1 MSVAIAEPP
10 AGVTSTTAA
19 PAGAAH
25 RPNSTLIVLYLALG
39 GLSFAV
45 LQSLVAPALS
55 TIGRDLDASTSNI
68 SWILTAYLLSASVLT
83 PILGRLGDMVGKRKI
98 LIVVLA
104 LLLVG
109 TLLAAL
115 APNLGVLI
123 VARAL
128 QGAAGAVMPLSI
140 GIVRDELPR
149 EKVSVTIGLLSAI
162 FGIGA
167 GVGIVAAGPIVAH
180 LSWHWLFWLPLV
192 LVVIALVGV
201 IFGMPESPVRKPGRL
216 DLVGT
221 AVLSIGLVAVLLA
234 ITEGETWGW
243 GSAKTLTLLIGG
255 AVALVVF
262 VLVELRVAE
271 PLIDVR
277 LFTIRGV
284 WTAHVVALVFGFA
297 MFGTFVLVPTL
308 LQLPTLTG
316 YGFGKTVSQ
325 SGLFLLPTVIMMVI
339 AGPIAGFLVRSVGP
353 KVPMLLG
360 ALSVTAAFIVP
371 GFTHAELWQ
380 VVLSGILTGIGIG
393 LALAATSNAIIESVP
408 AEQTG
413 QAIGANTVLRTI
425 GSSVG
430 TAVIAALI
438 SSHTTAQGL
447 PTDDAF
453 TVGFWTCAGVGALA
467 ILGALAAPSIRR
479 RQTAPA
485 LTPVARHG
493 AGAPSST
500 GQVEQ
505 PRHETPAD
513 ALHLELA
520 TTTLDVEPTAE
531 PTAGSGAGSGAEPA
545 VVTLAISGTVRQN
558 VGHPLPGAQVTLADQ
573 SGRQVARTVSDDA
586 GTYRLPLQHG
596 GTYLLIVAA
605 AQLAPTAALVAVGD
619 QPVRRDVTLTGR
631 AAITGR
637 VIKNDPHGEGSLGV
651 VDALITLTDVTGE
664 VVGSARSGHDG
675 GYSFERLTAGSYVLT
690 AQSSDHRPMARSVEV
705 TDSGA
710 VACDLTVTGGGRLTG
725 AVVAASDGRGVRE
738 ATVTLVDADG
748 QVVATTSTGVDGD
761 YLFDNLGASRYTL
774 TAAGYA
780 PVALEVVVEE
790 DAISSLQIELGTPTP
805 VGETDDVVTADQ
817 R

>member
-1 MSVAIAEPP
+1 MSQAIEEARVA
-10 AGVTSTTAA
+10 STPA
-19 PAGAAH
+19 PAGH
-25 RPNSTLIVLYLALG
+25 RPNSTLIVIYLALG

-55 TIGRDLDASTSNI
+55 TIGRDVDASTSNV

-98 LIVVLA
+98 LIVVLS

-149 EKVSVTIGLLSAI
+149 DKVGVTIGLLSAI

-167 GVGIVAAGPIVAH
+167 GVGIVAAGPIVQH
-180 LSWHWLFWLPLV
+180 LSWHWLFWFPLG
-192 LVVIALVGV
+192 LVVIALLGV
-201 IFGMPESPVRKPGRL
+201 VFGMPESPVRTPGRL

-221 AVLSIGLVAVLLA
+221 GILSVALVSLLLA
-234 ITEGETWGW
+234 ITEGQKWGW
-243 GSAKTLTLLIGG
+243 DSGKTLGLLALG
-255 AVALVVF
+255 AVALVIF
-262 VLVELRVAE
+262 VLVELRVRE

-277 LFTIRGV
+277 LFKIRGV

-308 LQLPTLTG
+308 LQLPVLTG

-360 ALSVTAAFIVP
+360 ALSVTAAFVIPAFSHV
-371 GFTHAELWQ
+371 HLWQ
-380 VVLSGILTGIGIG
+380 VVVSGVLTGIGIG

-413 QAIGANTVLRTI
+413 QAIGANTIARTI
-425 GSSVG
+425 GSSIG

-438 SSHTTAQGL
+438 SSHATAQGL

-453 TVGFWTCAGVGALA
+453 TIGFWTCAGVAVLA
-467 ILGALAAPSIRR
+467 ILGALIAPSVRR
-479 RQTAPA
+479 RSRAVAATDV
-485 LTPVARHG
+485 TARHG
-493 AGAPSST
+493 AGVPVS
-500 GQVEQ
+500 GQVDQAGGATAGE
-505 PRHETPAD
+505 

-520 TTTLDVEPTAE
+520 TTTLPMELTDVESAATPRATEVAE
-531 PTAGSGAGSGAEPA
+531 PVLS
-545 VVTLAISGTVRQN
+545 LAGTVRQN
-558 VGHPLPGAQVTLADQ
+558 IGRPLSGAQVTLADQ
-573 SGRQVARTVSDDA
+573 SGRQVARTVSDDD
-586 GTYRLPLQHG
+586 GRYRLPLEHG
-596 GTYLLIVAA
+596 GTFLLIVAA
-605 AQLAPTAALVAVGD
+605 VHLAPTATLVAVAE
-619 QPVRRDVTLTGR
+619 QPVVRDVTLTGR
-631 AAITGR
+631 SAITGR
-637 VIKNDPHGEGSLGV
+637 VLRNDPQSEGSLGV
-651 VDALITLTDVTGE
+651 ADALITLTDVTGE
-664 VVGSARSGHDG
+664 VVGSTRSGADG

-690 AQSSDHRPMARSVEV
+690 AQSSEHRPIARGVEV
-705 TDSGA
+705 AESGA

-725 AVVAASDGRGVRE
+725 AVVAASDGRAVRE

-748 QVVATTSTGVDGD
+748 QVVATTTTGEDGD
-761 YLFDNLGASRYTL
+761 YLFDNLAASRYTL

-780 PVALEVVVEE
+780 PVALEVVVDE
-790 DAISSLQIELGTPTP
+790 DAISSLQVELGVPAQL
-805 VGETDDVVTADQ
+805 VARDFVAAD
-817 R
+817 RR